1 MKSALL
7 AMGCLLAGALAAL
20 GYSHYL
26 GEGKNLSELQLE
38 LSDKATALATAQKES
53 QTAKSETEAMSTQI
67 QQLTATKQDLTHQVE
82 QLKSAAAPPAATAPA
97 PAIMGFSGSSMASI
111 VKAQMASRNEE
122 KFQRLVKRLNLTDD
136 QQATLRAAMD
146 AEDKRTEEMTAK
158 MLAGGKVDPAAVAA
172 EMKGTKSVE
181 QTLNDMLTPDQKTTY
196 TQMKTDEKAN
206 NAEAMAS
213 MEMNQMA
220 TSLNLSDAQKDQV
233 GSALYQ
239 NQLNMQ
245 DPAWI
250 KANMP
255 STPGDPLAMIDAQAK
270 AKEDALA
277 KVLTPDQLA
286 TYHQQAQ
293 SQLAM
298 QKTIMQKFMPAAT
311 TAPAAPAATPAPA
324 PANP

>member
-7 AMGCLLAGALAAL
+7 AVGCLLAGALVSF

-26 GEGKNLSELQLE
+26 GEGKQLADLQLE
-38 LSDKATALATAQKES
+38 VSDKAMALATAQKET
-53 QTAKSETEAMSTQI
+53 QAAKSETDVMSAQI
-67 QQLTATKQDLTHQVE
+67 QQLTATKQDLQHQVDD
-82 QLKSAAAPPAATAPA
+82 LKSAAAAPVAPA
-97 PAIMGFSGSSMASI
+97 MPALPGFNSASMAGI
-111 VKAQMASRNEE
+111 VKAQIANRNKE
-122 KFQRLVKRLNLTDD
+122 KFDRLVARLHLTDE
-136 QQATLRAAMD
+136 QQATLKEAMD

-158 MLAGGKVDPAAVAA
+158 MFAGGKIDPTAVAA
-172 EMKGTKSVE
+172 EMKGTKSVD
-181 QTLNDMLTPDQKTTY
+181 QTLNDILTPDQKTTY
-196 TQMKTDEKAN
+196 TQMKSDEKTN

-213 MEMNQMA
+213 LEMNQMA
-220 TSLNLSDAQKDQV
+220 TSLNLTDTQKDQV

-245 DPAWI
+245 DPAWM

-255 STPGDPLAMIDAQAK
+255 TANPADPTAIIDAQAK

-298 QKTIMQKFMPAAT
+298 QKSIMQKFMPAA
-311 TAPAAPAATPAPA
+311 AASPAPA
-324 PANP
+324 PTNP